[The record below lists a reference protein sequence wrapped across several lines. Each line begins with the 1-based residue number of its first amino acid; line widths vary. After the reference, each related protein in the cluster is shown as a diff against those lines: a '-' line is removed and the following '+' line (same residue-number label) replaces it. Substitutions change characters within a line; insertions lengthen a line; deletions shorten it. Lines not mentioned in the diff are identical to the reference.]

1 MYLKV
6 KYNYMSF
13 KMFYYLDFSLIQT
26 DLNYSLSRPP
36 TPLHPLTSALG
47 GTGGKE
53 PAVPMQE
60 TQKSREFD
68 PWVGK
73 GMTTHPRLLAWR
85 VP

>member
-1 MYLKV
+1 MKPKAVSLSSIRLI
-6 KYNYMSF
+6 NLSA
-13 KMFYYLDFSLIQT
+13 SLIRKKKKKT
-26 DLNYSLSRPP
+26 DY
-36 TPLHPLTSALG
+36 
-47 GTGGKE
+47 KE

-60 TQKSREFD
+60 TQKSRELD